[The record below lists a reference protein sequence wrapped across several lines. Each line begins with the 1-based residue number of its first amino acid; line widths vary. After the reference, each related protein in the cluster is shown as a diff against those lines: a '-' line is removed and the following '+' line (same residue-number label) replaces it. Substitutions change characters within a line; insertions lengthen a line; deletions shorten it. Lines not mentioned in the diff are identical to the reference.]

1 MGSEQKQKEN
11 TGGPLKTDVDTSP
24 PFASVMEAVSRFGGV
39 GFWRPHPHNPTQPS
53 QTNSEQVLN
62 HLKKY
67 PATEERETLA
77 TTATGFEELEVKLQ
91 KEEIKAEAS
100 IHRSDDRNN
109 EVRVELSENEILKRV
124 KEATE
129 DVKHC
134 TRILEEVLRRV
145 EATRNGTYLDSDA
158 VVVSRPMMSIGQ
170 ILSRKL
176 FLAGERPEKSCMRW
190 KVSLAEMIGKGSGN
204 GAKRSGEK
212 RVPAKRTKL
221 GFGGGCGGGGGG
233 DEKGVPAKRM
243 KLGFGG
249 ISSMVA
255 RKKTWKQSR

>member
-1 MGSEQKQKEN
+1 MGSEQKLKEN
-11 TGGPLKTDVDTSP
+11 TGGPLTTDVDTSP

-39 GFWRPHPHNPTQPS
+39 GFWRPHSHNPTQPS
-53 QTNSEQVLN
+53 QTSSEQLLD
-62 HLKKY
+62 HLQNNS
-67 PATEERETLA
+67 ATEERETL
-77 TTATGFEELEVKLQ
+77 EELKVKLQ
-91 KEEIKAEAS
+91 KEVKAEAS

-109 EVRVELSENEILKRV
+109 EVRVELSEKEILKRV

-158 VVVSRPMMSIGQ
+158 VVVSSPMMSIGQ

-190 KVSLAEMIGKGSGN
+190 KVSLAEIIGKGSGN
-204 GAKRSGEK
+204 GAKKGGEK
-212 RVPAKRTKL
+212 RVPAKRAKL

-233 DEKGVPAKRM
+233 DEKRVPAKRM